1 MTGKTIAG
9 KALHQTAFLIDG
21 DRQYHHGDKLENLTN
36 IAEFWNTYLRQG
48 GFLKDEDGVFL
59 DAQDAANMMELFK
72 VARRLTGVFN
82 PDDFLDGAGYAA
94 VGLECT
100 QRLNAGE
107 DPS

>member
-1 MTGKTIAG
+1 MKY
-9 KALHQTAFLIDG
+9 D
-21 DRQYHHGDKLENLTN
+21 
-36 IAEFWNTYLRQG
+36 
-48 GFLKDEDGVFL
+48 DEVFL

-100 QRLNAGE
+100 PRLNAGE

>member
-9 KALHQTAFLIDG
+9 KALHQIASLIDN
-21 DRQYHHGDKLENLTN
+21 DRLHHHGDKLENLTN

-48 GFLKDEDGVFL
+48 GFLKDEDGVLL
-59 DAQDAANMMELFK
+59 DAEDAANMMELLK
-72 VARRLTGVFN
+72 VARRLTGAFN
-82 PDDFLDGAGYAA
+82 SDDFLDGAGYAA